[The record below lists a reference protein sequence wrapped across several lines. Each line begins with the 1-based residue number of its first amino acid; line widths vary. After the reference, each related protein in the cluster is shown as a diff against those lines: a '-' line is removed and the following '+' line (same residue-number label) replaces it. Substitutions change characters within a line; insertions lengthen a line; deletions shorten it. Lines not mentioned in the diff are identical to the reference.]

1 MAEKHFEISR
11 RHFQSRCDCASLSNV
26 FPPWFFTKYSVGFK
40 STVTELI
47 KPDRNQEKRVKEEV
61 KGGKKE
67 ITGLE
72 TSFSLTLG
80 PPVCLQGP
88 VIPLCIFAD
97 HPSPRATFS
106 KLCSCFGSCLC
117 YKYRTEIRHV

>member
-47 KPDRNQEKRVKEEV
+47 KADRNQEKRVKEEV

-88 VIPLCIFAD
+88 VHLC
-97 HPSPRATFS
+97 
-106 KLCSCFGSCLC
+106 GSSITQGHLFQALLLLWVLFVLQ
-117 YKYRTEIRHV
+117 I